1 MLLHPKHKMTV
12 WYIWIAQSL
21 RFHNFNHTFG
31 WVLNVILDW
40 SNIFFHLSA
49 TAWCPIGRRC
59 PLSGVGSRGGSD
71 PRLSSQ
77 PTSQSSDGEAR
88 AQNWPPPPRD
98 VNVPPGRLLISRGA
112 SLSASPIREPGN
124 PATPPPLKFWD
135 VWRGDSEASVVSETV
150 RRWGVLV
157 PPSPLISNNWQ
168 SGQMWP
174 MWSGLGSRCELE
186 WSTGWSI
193 MLLEAASTSC
203 STRPTCCPSLY
214 SASAMA
220 SSTQVPWRRW
230 SGPYSSV
237 WSLGRSVT

>member
-1 MLLHPKHKMTV
+1 MSYWPALSFERS
-12 WYIWIAQSL
+12 WISWWI
-21 RFHNFNHTFG
+21 R
-31 WVLNVILDW
+31 
-40 SNIFFHLSA
+40 SA
-49 TAWCPIGRRC
+49 
-59 PLSGVGSRGGSD
+59 PLV
-71 PRLSSQ
+71 
-77 PTSQSSDGEAR
+77 PTHFSVQ
-88 AQNWPPPPRD
+88 WW
-98 VNVPPGRLLISRGA
+98 RGA
-112 SLSASPIREPGN
+112 SSKLTSATPRRQRPTWPLVNLQRCQSVCQLHQGTRQPRN
-124 PATPPPLKFWD
+124 PPPPLKFWD

-193 MLLEAASTSC
+193 MLLEAASC

-214 SASAMA
+214 SASATA

-237 WSLGRSVT
+237 WSLGRAVT

>member
-112 SLSASPIREPGN
+112 SLSASSIREPGN
-124 PATPPPLKFWD
+124 PATPPSSQVL
-135 VWRGDSEASVVSETV
+135 GCLA
-150 RRWGVLV
+150 RRQWGVSCEWNGAKMGCSRSAE
-157 PPSPLISNNWQ
+157 PSH
-168 SGQMWP
+168 
-174 MWSGLGSRCELE
+174 
-186 WSTGWSI
+186 
-193 MLLEAASTSC
+193 
-203 STRPTCCPSLY
+203 
-214 SASAMA
+214 
-220 SSTQVPWRRW
+220 
-230 SGPYSSV
+230 
-237 WSLGRSVT
+237 